1 MFIASFEMG
10 FNQTLLNIVIFLP
23 LIASLLI
30 LIMKKSYIKLY
41 SLLVAIIEL
50 LIIIYLWYALE
61 NSASFQFGTS
71 LEIGYGLN
79 YSIAVD
85 AISLSLILL
94 SSILVLC
101 SIIYLRNVPNQNYLF
116 IALLSLETIVIG
128 LFASTNAL
136 LFYTFWELSLI
147 PTMCIIGNWGGERR
161 FYASMKF
168 VMYTVIMSLI
178 MLFGILSLGYVHSL
192 ATGSLSFELLDWYN
206 LNLDPKIQNALFILF
221 LIGIAVKIPLFPLHT
236 WLPITYTQAPTV
248 GSVLLSGIL
257 SKMGTYALIR
267 FLIPLFPDSIH
278 HFSILIASICV
289 VMIIYSASIAFVQKD
304 IKQVIAYSSLAHM
317 GVIVLGIFS
326 MNVEGISG
334 AVFFMFAH
342 GIISAALFILIGSLI
357 ERVGT
362 SNINEFGGLSSNI
375 PKITIVFS
383 IILMAAI
390 SLPLT
395 IGFVGEFLSLLGF
408 FKVNIP
414 ITIIAAFS
422 IVVVAIYMLN
432 LFRRIFLGEPK
443 INKSLIDIQRNEFIS
458 LLPLAILVIW
468 LGIQP
473 NTLLNKIQS
482 NTRDMLTFIDM
493 KNSTN
498 ESFSILQF
506 LDSSLENEGINND

>member
-1 MFIASFEMG
+1 MA
-10 FNQTLLNIVIFLP
+10 NQILLHIVIFLP

-30 LIMKKSYIKLY
+30 LVMKKDYVKSY
-41 SLLVAIIEL
+41 AIFIAGIEL
-50 LIIIYLWYALE
+50 LIILYLWFALE
-61 NSASFQFGTS
+61 NRTSFQFS
-71 LEIGYGLN
+71 SYLEIGYGLN
-79 YSIAVD
+79 YSVGVD
-85 AISLSLILL
+85 SISLSLIML
-94 SSILVLC
+94 SAILVLC
-101 SIIYLRNVPNQNYLF
+101 SILYLDNKQNYLF
-116 IALLSLETIVIG
+116 IALLSLEGIVIG

-136 LFYTFWELSLI
+136 LFYMFWELSLI

-168 VMYTVIMSLI
+168 VIYTVVMSLI
-178 MLFGILSLGYVHSL
+178 MLFGILFLAYVHGLSV
-192 ATGSLSFELLDWYN
+192 GNLSFELLDWYRLD
-206 LNLDPKIQNALFILF
+206 LNPKIQNILFILF
-221 LIGIAVKIPLFPLHT
+221 LAGIAVKIPLFPLHT

-342 GIISAALFILIGSLI
+342 GIISAALFILIGILI
-357 ERVGT
+357 ERIGT
-362 SNINEFGGLSSNI
+362 NDISKFGGLSSSI
-375 PKITIVFS
+375 PKITILFS
-383 IILMAAI
+383 IVLMGAI

-408 FKVNIP
+408 FKVNIA
-414 ITIIAAFS
+414 ITILATFS

-432 LFRRIFLGEPK
+432 LFRKIFLGQSK
-443 INKSLIDIQRNEFIS
+443 IEKKLEDIRRNESRALI
-458 LLPLAILVIW
+458 PLAFIIIF
-468 LGIQP
+468 LGIWP
-473 NTLLNKIQS
+473 NALLNKIEKQTS
-482 NTRDMLTFIDM
+482 NILTSINNKDSID
-493 KNSTN
+493 N
-498 ESFSILQF
+498 ESQIFEF
-506 LDSSLENEGINND
+506 LDSIINEEVNND